1 MPRQLRTLRLFRRER
16 ITWPIAFARQSSGW
30 PAALALAA
38 AWALLPA
45 LPALLR
51 GELLG
56 SPYTD
61 LYPSVWGLAW
71 FAGLQP
77 GLPTFT
83 HDLGAPAGMPF
94 YFSSPLHGWAGTPA
108 AWLGGPA
115 FAYNLTLLAAR
126 FATVAVSFGC
136 FRAGGLGV
144 AGALAAAGVYGASP
158 YFHGY
163 AVEGIVEG
171 TDGWT
176 LPLWAWCVLRKE
188 RLASVATFALVVI
201 SSWYLGMVACLLA
214 LVWGVRERLAWTS
227 LGGGLALA
235 SPFLLLFVG
244 GFSDAAPLPA
254 DVRAAMGMPLDL
266 VPPGALPGLNPFA
279 ITTWVGVSTLVL
291 AGATL
296 VSARWAA
303 RGRAALA
310 LVALACAVLSLG
322 RGPWYDLP
330 VLEAV
335 RFPYRWHAGTLFCLA
350 PLVGLAVDR
359 IGKPWLAVLPVLEG
373 LLLSRVELLLP
384 GSPADVP
391 AIYDRVRGSVLLEVP
406 GSVAMAPGEIN
417 RSRPRARY
425 LLYYQA
431 HHGAASPWA
440 PDFNG
445 VSATLPAPW
454 LATFATWDPLMKA
467 ERVAPDL
474 AGASAGGVTQIM
486 VHRDE
491 LGGNAEAF
499 EHALREAGAT
509 EEAREGESVLYR
521 MP

>member
-1 MPRQLRTLRLFRRER
+1 MSRQLRPLRPLRILGREP
-16 ITWPIAFARQSSGW
+16 ITWPSVLSARSSGW

-56 SPYTD
+56 SPFTD

-71 FAGLQP
+71 FAGEQP

-83 HDLGAPAGMPF
+83 TALGAPAGMPF
-94 YFSSPLHGWAGTPA
+94 YYSSPLHGWAGTPA
-108 AWLGGPA
+108 VWVGGAA

-126 FATVAVSFGC
+126 FATVAVAFGC

-144 AGALAAAGVYGASP
+144 AGAIAAAGVYGASP

-176 LPLWAWCVLRKE
+176 LPLWAWLVLRKE
-188 RLASVATFALVVI
+188 RLGSVAAFALIVI

-214 LVWGVRERLAWTS
+214 AAWGLRERLAWLS
-227 LGGGLALA
+227 LVVGLALA
-235 SPFLLLFVG
+235 SPFLALFVG
-244 GFSDAAPLPA
+244 GFSAAAPLP
-254 DVRAAMGMPLDL
+254 DTIRAAMGMPIDL
-266 VPPGALPGLNPFA
+266 VLPGALPGLNPFA
-279 ITTWVGVSTLVL
+279 ITTWIGVSTLVL
-291 AGATL
+291 AGL
-296 VSARWAA
+296 AA
-303 RGRAALA
+303 RARPGFALG
-310 LVALACAVLSLG
+310 ALACAALSLG

-350 PLVGLAVDR
+350 PLVGFAVDR
-359 IGKPWLAVLPVLEG
+359 IGKPWLALLPIFEG
-373 LLLSRVELLLP
+373 LLLSRVEMVLP
-384 GSPADVP
+384 GSPAEVP
-391 AIYDRVRGSVLLEVP
+391 AIYDHVRGDVLLEVP
-406 GSVAMAPGEIN
+406 GPVRMAPGEIN

-445 VSATLPAPW
+445 VAATLPAPW
-454 LATFATWDPLMKA
+454 LATFASWDPLMKA
-467 ERVAPDL
+467 ERTAPDL
-474 AGASAGGVTQIM
+474 VGAAVAGVTQIM

-499 EHALREAGAT
+499 EHALREAGGV
-509 EEAREGESVLYR
+509 EESRDGETVLYR
-521 MP
+521 LP